1 MLVRATT
8 SRLSVIQ
15 VRSIHGSHPR
25 PHYSLDISTLH
36 KGYLDGSLTVS
47 SVIDNLLENAHHR
60 GKDAAWIMRIPDEQ
74 IKDVAQDL
82 DELLKQDPAGTLKKH
97 PLFGIPFSVKDNIDV
112 AGFPTT
118 AACERFSYTPW
129 DSNPP
134 IEKII
139 KAGAVLLGKNN
150 MDQFA
155 SGLVGCRSPY
165 GIPENPFNKDYVP
178 GGSSS
183 GSGVVVSTG
192 QVTFSIGT
200 DTAGSGRVPAAF
212 TNVVGLKPTKGL
224 FSTRGVV
231 PACRSLD
238 CTSVF
243 ALHAEDAWSVKKI
256 MEGFDEEDEYSRR
269 KPDNITLPTRPL
281 RVGTPKQAQFY
292 GWDTKEARALYHE
305 ALEIA
310 QNKMGATIVEID
322 FRPFTETAR
331 SLYEGPFIAERLST
345 LKEFYEANK
354 DACHPVTA
362 SILERGKLYS
372 ACDTFQAFRRL
383 EKLKK
388 ESWKIWKTADID
400 VLLVPTTSVT
410 PTIHSIKEVP
420 ISYNTVLGYYTNF
433 VNLLDMCG
441 MAVPNGFLPS
451 GVPNGVTFLAP
462 AWQDELTYKLGK
474 QFQNIRNLPLGA
486 TGYSI
491 PEEYH

>member
-1 MLVRATT
+1 
-8 SRLSVIQ
+8 
-15 VRSIHGSHPR
+15 
-25 PHYSLDISTLH
+25 
-36 KGYLDGSLTVS
+36 
-47 SVIDNLLENAHHR
+47 
-60 GKDAAWIMRIPDEQ
+60 
-74 IKDVAQDL
+74 
-82 DELLKQDPAGTLKKH
+82 
-97 PLFGIPFSVKDNIDV
+97 
-112 AGFPTT
+112 
-118 AACERFSYTPW
+118 
-129 DSNPP
+129 
-134 IEKII
+134 
-139 KAGAVLLGKNN
+139 

-155 SGLVGCRSPY
+155 SGLVGVRSPY

-183 GSGVVVSTG
+183 GSGVAVSTG

-212 TNVVGLKPTKGL
+212 TNIVGLKPTKGL

-238 CTSVF
+238 CTSIF
-243 ALHAEDAWSVKKI
+243 ALIADDAWVVKGI

-269 KPDNITLPTRPL
+269 KEDVAVPPL
-281 RVGTPKQAQFY
+281 SGLRIAIPKQAQFY
-292 GWDTKEARALYHE
+292 GWDTAEARSLYEE
-305 ALEIA
+305 AQELIKN
-310 QNKMGATIVEID
+310 QLNATIVEID

-345 LKEFYEANK
+345 LKDFYASNA

-362 SILERGKLYS
+362 SILERGKLFT
-372 ACDTFQAFRRL
+372 ATETFAAFRRL

-388 ESWKIWKTADID
+388 EAWKVWRTNRID
-400 VLLVPTTSVT
+400 ALLVPTTSVT
-410 PTIHSIKEVP
+410 PTIHATEQVP

-462 AWQDELTYKLGK
+462 AWQDELAYQLARK
-474 QFQNIRNLPLGA
+474 FQRIRNLPMGA
-486 TGYSI
+486 TGFPLPPSS
-491 PEEYH
+491 E

>member
-1 MLVRATT
+1 
-8 SRLSVIQ
+8 
-15 VRSIHGSHPR
+15 
-25 PHYSLDISTLH
+25 
-36 KGYLDGSLTVS
+36 
-47 SVIDNLLENAHHR
+47 
-60 GKDAAWIMRIPDEQ
+60 
-74 IKDVAQDL
+74 
-82 DELLKQDPAGTLKKH
+82 
-97 PLFGIPFSVKDNIDV
+97 VKDNIDV

-118 AACERFSYTPW
+118 AACPRFSYTPW

-134 IEKII
+134 IDKII
-139 KAGAVLLGKNN
+139 AAGGVLLGKNN

-155 SGLVGCRSPY
+155 SGLVGVRSPY
-165 GIPENPFNKDYVP
+165 GIPENPFNKEYVP

-183 GSGVVVSTG
+183 GSGVAVSTG

-243 ALHAEDAWSVKKI
+243 ALTCDDAWAVKKI

-269 KPDNITLPTRPL
+269 KPEVTIPRGR
-281 RVGTPKQAQFY
+281 RVKIGVPRQIQFY
-292 GWDTKEARALYHE
+292 GWDTTEARDLYNE
-305 ALEIA
+305 ALDII
-310 QNKMGATIVEID
+310 QSQMDATLVEFD

-331 SLYEGPFIAERLST
+331 SLYEGPFIAERLSS
-345 LKEFYEANK
+345 LRDFYASNPT
-354 DACHPVTA
+354 ACHPVTA
-362 SILERGKLYS
+362 SILERGKLYT
-372 ACDTFQAFRRL
+372 AADTFVAFRRL

-388 ESWKIWKTADID
+388 EAWKIWATAELDAI
-400 VLLVPTTSVT
+400 VVPTTSVT
-410 PTIHSIKEVP
+410 PTIHAIEQVP

-451 GVPNGVTFLAP
+451 GVPNGITFLSA
-462 AWQDELTYKLGK
+462 AWCDEFTYELARK
-474 QFQNIRNLPLGA
+474 FQSIRNLPLGA
-486 TGYSI
+486 TGFNLPKS
-491 PEEYH
+491 E

>member
-1 MLVRATT
+1 
-8 SRLSVIQ
+8 
-15 VRSIHGSHPR
+15 
-25 PHYSLDISTLH
+25 LH
-36 KGYLDGSLTVS
+36 NAYKDGSLTVV
-47 SVIDNLLENAHHR
+47 SVIEQILENAHHSR
-60 GKDAAWIMRIPDEQ
+60 SDAAWIMRLPDEQ
-74 IKDVAQDL
+74 ILDVAHDL
-82 DELLKQDPAGTLKKH
+82 DDQLRADPKGTLQKY
-97 PLFGIPFSVKDNIDV
+97 PLFGLPFGVKDNIDV

-118 AACERFSYTPW
+118 AACPKFAYTPW

-134 IEKII
+134 IDAIM
-139 KAGAVLLGKNN
+139 KAGGVLLGKNN

-155 SGLVGCRSPY
+155 SGLVGVRSPY

-183 GSGVVVSTG
+183 GAGVAVSTG
-192 QVTFSIGT
+192 QVSFCIGT

-243 ALHAEDAWSVKKI
+243 ALTADDAWSVKLI

-269 KPDNITLPTRPL
+269 KVDVPLPTGPL
-281 RVGTPKQAQFY
+281 TIGVPRQLQFY
-292 GWDTKEARALYHE
+292 GWDTQVARALYEE
-305 ALEIA
+305 ALNIVRTRL
-310 QNKMGATIVEID
+310 GANIVEID

-331 SLYEGPFIAERLST
+331 SLYEGPFIAERLSP
-345 LKEFYEANK
+345 LKEFYASNAK
-354 DACHPVTA
+354 DCHPVTA
-362 SILERGKLYS
+362 SILERGKSFS
-372 ACDTFQAFRRL
+372 AADTFTAFRRL

-388 ESWKIWKTADID
+388 EAWKIWRTAGLHALI
-400 VLLVPTTSVT
+400 VPTTSVT
-410 PTIHSIKEVP
+410 PTIHSIEQVP

-462 AWQDELTYKLGK
+462 AWEDELTYQLGRR
-474 QFQNIRNLPLGA
+474 FQYVRNLPLGA
-486 TGYSI
+486 TTFNL
-491 PEEYH
+491 PPDTKQ